1 MKTITTLLL
10 FVCFLSYSQD
20 SEYASHESTL
30 NYLERSS
37 IYDYTELNLN
47 NTDTIPD
54 YASKEEKLKIFGTI
68 YESDRITPA
77 KDVLLYMEQTDEY
90 GDFELKKHNKKR
102 YVHHRVWVKT
112 NSDGRYTIYTFM
124 PGNDRRYHLLKQ
136 LFPVIKAPSNSEYAL
151 ESFLFNDDPLL
162 TKLCRKRLNKKG
174 DITRILEP
182 KKEKDFFVVEKNIV
196 LRRFDTD
203 L

>member
-10 FVCFLSYSQD
+10 LVCFLSYSQD
-20 SEYASHESTL
+20 SEYVSHESTL

-37 IYDYTELNLN
+37 LYDYIELNLN

-54 YASKEEKLKIFGTI
+54 YISKDEKLKIFGTI
-68 YESDRITPA
+68 YESDGITPA
-77 KDVLLYMEQTDEY
+77 KDVLLYMEQTNEY

-102 YVHHRVWVKT
+102 YVHHRVWIKT
-112 NSDGRYTIYTFM
+112 DTDGRYTIYTFI
-124 PGNDRRYHLLKQ
+124 PGNDRRYNLLKQ

-182 KKEKDFFVVEKNIV
+182 KKEKDLFVVEKNIV
-196 LRRFDTD
+196 LRHFNTD